1 MRDIDFYSD
10 RNIPNISHIAKWE
23 GAAWKALYDDL
34 NDKTTKSARDKEKG
48 DRMTLN
54 DVMTIFRQII
64 GYIARIDKNGAV
76 KVEYVAQDM
85 GVDIVDMRLW
95 LLLMESMNIVALSV
109 HYEYVVLRLPI
120 IDWIGIDV
128 RGAK

>member
-1 MRDIDFYSD
+1 M
-10 RNIPNISHIAKWE
+10 N
-23 GAAWKALYDDL
+23 L
-34 NDKTTKSARDKEKG
+34 T
-48 DRMTLN
+48 

-76 KVEYVAQDM
+76 KVEYIAQDM

-95 LLLMESMNIVALSV
+95 LLLMESMNIVALSI
-109 HYEYVVLRLPI
+109 HYEYVTLRLPI
-120 IDWIGIDV
+120 IDWIGIDI